1 MNVVIWIVQGLLA
14 FAFLMAG
21 SMKLMRS
28 RGQLR
33 EQMGWVDDFSQGF
46 VRTIGALEVL
56 AAVGLILPM
65 LFGVLPWLTP
75 IAAVGLVVIM
85 TGAATTHAR
94 RGNEGALI
102 GVTSLLLL
110 LAAFAAVG
118 RFWLVPA

>member
-65 LFGVLPWLTP
+65 LFVLGLIMIPAGAT
-75 IAAVGLVVIM
+75 IAVESNTDTNGKIPEPGGTAWHI
-85 TGAATTHAR
+85 
-94 RGNEGALI
+94 
-102 GVTSLLLL
+102 
-110 LAAFAAVG
+110 
-118 RFWLVPA
+118 